1 MIGITLFLALI
12 IGAAVLGF
20 VAGIAYSLV
29 RLLFRWL
36 KNA

>member
-20 VAGIAYSLV
+20 AAGIAYKLIC
-29 RLLFRWL
+29 LFF
-36 KNA
+36 KTA